1 MRYIGRIQSVSFD
14 ACRAPSPLGFTDSD
28 WVGNSIDHK
37 STSGYSLSLGFGFI
51 C

>member
-14 ACRAPSPLGFTDSD
+14 AFKAPSHLGFTDSD
-28 WVGNSIDHK
+28 WVGDSIYRK
-37 STSGYSLSLGFGFI
+37 STSGYSLSLGFVFI